1 MVVSCGERP
10 TINAANRETD
20 PSGPGGGDHKHRP
33 AVGANHPGDQDA
45 VGNGPAGEF
54 PSPDGG
60 ENTNPDKSSEF
71 PSPDG
76 GEQMNPAVGDDTD
89 VGGDHESEPVDFHG
103 FEDVP
108 SEEGDG
114 RPTMGGGD
122 DGSTEGDVSL
132 TGGDDSSTASEGPTG
147 GESKKIPTPG
157 PIGGSTKAPTDSG
170 SEEIYTG
177 SSTEGP
183 TDGAEVSPTGNP
195 TDGGSSEGPEG
206 TTTDNGSTEGPTEDR
221 EGPKE
226 EEGLTD
232 SGPKDVPQ
240 VPKES
245 GSKEDD
251 TNRNRQPAKGG
262 LRTSLD
268 FKWDR
273 DDPKGSDEDAKKKEL
288 AELMGSG
295 WENHTSFE
303 EQPDSNQEDE
313 EYDDENY
320 GSEEGGGSDYS
331 EYEEYRDKFQKVPY
345 LNDIDKIC
353 IS

>member
-33 AVGANHPGDQDA
+33 AEGANHPGDQDA

-54 PSPDGG
+54 PSPDDG
-60 ENTNPDKSSEF
+60 ENMNPDKSSEF

-89 VGGDHESEPVDFHG
+89 VEGDHESEPVDFHG

-108 SEEGDG
+108 SEEGNG

-132 TGGDDSSTASEGPTG
+132 TGGDSEGPTG

-157 PIGGSTKAPTDSG
+157 PIGESTKAPTASG

-177 SSTEGP
+177 GPTNGSLTEHPTEGLTEGP
-183 TDGAEVSPTGNP
+183 TNGGSSEVSPTESP
-195 TDGGSSEGPEG
+195 TDGGSSEVP
-206 TTTDNGSTEGPTEDR
+206 EGPTE
-221 EGPKE
+221 G
-226 EEGLTD
+226 EGLTD
-232 SGPKDVPQ
+232 SDPTEVPAERTEQ
-240 VPKES
+240 VPTDS

-313 EYDDENY
+313 GYDDENY
-320 GSEEGGGSDYS
+320 DSDEGGRSDYS

-345 LNDIDKIC
+345 LNDVDKIC